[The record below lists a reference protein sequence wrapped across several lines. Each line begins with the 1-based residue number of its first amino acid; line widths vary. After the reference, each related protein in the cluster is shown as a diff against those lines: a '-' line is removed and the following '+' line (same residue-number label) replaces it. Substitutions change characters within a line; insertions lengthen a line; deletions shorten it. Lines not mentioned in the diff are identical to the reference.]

1 MRSTKVVW
9 LGFAVVACGSNG
21 GQDEAGNDAS
31 SSITVGGSTGG
42 SATATSDGP
51 GSSQSDSNSSSP
63 SEATSDSTTAG
74 PGSAEGTA
82 SATAT
87 DDGGPK
93 FDLGTRADV
102 EGGCGGRGG
111 GSVEFSY
118 IWVANSSQN
127 AVSKINTETMIEEGR
142 YLVHPGAGNPSR
154 TSVSLSGDVAV
165 ANRAGG
171 ITKVYAQVED
181 CQESNGT
188 PGIQTA
194 TDANF
199 LPWGEEECIAW
210 HVPMAYT
217 TQRPVA
223 WSPGTFDPASCSYVG
238 QEVWTAAAQSG
249 QANSV
254 VVTVLNGDSGAIEAE
269 VPIPEIA
276 IGYYGPYGA
285 AFDTNGD
292 FWFVDAGNDGAVQ
305 ELVRVRSDD
314 LAYDI
319 WMTPSISPY
328 GFTVDTQGRPWIAG
342 YAGGVARF
350 DPVTEQF
357 DVNTEITGLGIQED
371 AEGRMWMA
379 HYPWSYEGVIA
390 IDRDTMQ
397 VITQIDLP
405 SSLAKGV
412 SIDFFGNVWV
422 VDQGTSAFR
431 IDPDTLSIDTFTGLV
446 GPYTYSDMTGWGLN
460 SVTNPEG

>member
-1 MRSTKVVW
+1 MALRGKMVVW
-9 LGFAVVACGSNG
+9 LGVAVVACSGEG
-21 GQDEAGNDAS
+21 GGDQAGNEGSA
-31 SSITVGGSTGG
+31 SITAGSTGAATT
-42 SATATSDGP
+42 SASQGP
-51 GSSQSDSNSSSP
+51 SSSP
-63 SEATSDSTTAG
+63 SESDSASGVTSDSTSAG
-74 PGSAEGTA
+74 PGSAEGTE
-82 SATAT
+82 ATT
-87 DDGGPK
+87 SDDGPK
-93 FDLGTRADV
+93 FDLGMQADV
-102 EGGCGGRGG
+102 EGNCGGRGG

-118 IWVANSSQN
+118 IWIANSSQN
-127 AVSKINTETMIEEGR
+127 AVSKINTETMVEEGR

-171 ITKVYAQVED
+171 ITKIHARVED

-210 HVPMAYT
+210 HTPMAYT

-223 WSPGTFDPASCSYVG
+223 WSPGTFDPPSCTYVG

-254 VVTVLNGDSGAIEAE
+254 VVTVLDGDTGAVEAE

-276 IGYYGPYGA
+276 IGFYGPYGA

-292 FWFVDAGNDGAVQ
+292 FWFVDAGNDGATQ

-314 LAYDI
+314 LSYDI

-342 YAGGVARF
+342 YGGGVARF

-357 DVNTEITGLGIQED
+357 DVNTDITGLGIQED
-371 AEGRMWMA
+371 GEGRMWMA

-390 IDRDTMQ
+390 IDRETMQ
-397 VITQIDLP
+397 VVTQIDLP
-405 SSLAKGV
+405 SNLAKGV

-431 IDPDTLSIDTFTGLV
+431 IDPDTQTIDTFTGLV